1 LVARSAKRNTETAGG
16 NRAHDAGAKA
26 RLLPQVQPSVH
37 AGLARPKGATMN
49 EEAKSPSAMT
59 TRPLGN
65 TAIRPSVLERGIGEN
80 VAAHMKNITPDAT
93 RALRE
98 MLERKRQGQDGHAR
112 G

>member
-1 LVARSAKRNTETAGG
+1 
-16 NRAHDAGAKA
+16 
-26 RLLPQVQPSVH
+26 
-37 AGLARPKGATMN
+37 MN

-65 TAIRPSVLERGIGEN
+65 TSIRPSVLERFVGEN
-80 VAAHMKNITPDAT
+80 VAAKMKDITPDAT